1 MPARSWYELR
11 LQSRG
16 KDNEQLIQTVQRLDQ
31 FHGGH
36 LLLHNDRCI
45 LQRMD
50 LNLTAVL
57 KTTDFECGTGEK
69 EAAIRQLLV
78 KFHLLLS
85 SFYIV

>member
-1 MPARSWYELR
+1 MEREI
-11 LQSRG
+11 
-16 KDNEQLIQTVQRLDQ
+16 NEQLIQTVQRLDQ

-69 EAAIRQLLV
+69 
-78 KFHLLLS
+78 
-85 SFYIV
+85 